1 MRALLRDRS
10 YRWLLV
16 GQTLSAFGD
25 YAMFLALAVWVKVL
39 TGSSAAAG
47 LSILPF
53 VVPSLVGPALGVYVD
68 RFPRRRVMIWTDLA
82 AAASVIPLFWVHDAG
97 DVWLIYLVNFALG
110 LATVVYQAAR
120 AGLLVSMLD
129 DADLG
134 DANGLLQSTSQAM
147 RLLAPLG
154 GAALFALFGG
164 PAVAALD
171 AVTFL
176 VSALLL
182 LAVRAPVIDRSDDEQ
197 GFWPE
202 LRAGVRHIAHTTDLR
217 TLTIATAFV
226 TLAAGVM
233 EVVIFALIDQGL
245 HRAPEFLG
253 VLSTAQGV
261 GAVAGGVVVGL
272 LMRRVGELATIAWAL
287 VAIGIGVGMLATG
300 QLAVVLVAVV
310 FVGLA
315 VSFYNVA
322 FVTLVQRRTDV
333 SMQGRVMSAIEA
345 VFTVPYAASIAA
357 GAVIVS
363 VVDFRVVYLVQALAF
378 LLVAAYVTLAMRAEP
393 MPPTPSTGRSRRR
406 ARARSSSRDGRALA
420 APPRRSEDPRPT
432 P

>member
-1 MRALLRDRS
+1 
-10 YRWLLV
+10 
-16 GQTLSAFGD
+16 
-25 YAMFLALAVWVKVL
+25 
-39 TGSSAAAG
+39 
-47 LSILPF
+47 
-53 VVPSLVGPALGVYVD
+53 
-68 RFPRRRVMIWTDLA
+68 
-82 AAASVIPLFWVHDAG
+82 
-97 DVWLIYLVNFALG
+97 
-110 LATVVYQAAR
+110 
-120 AGLLVSMLD
+120 
-129 DADLG
+129 
-134 DANGLLQSTSQAM
+134 
-147 RLLAPLG
+147 
-154 GAALFALFGG
+154 
-164 PAVAALD
+164 
-171 AVTFL
+171 
-176 VSALLL
+176 
-182 LAVRAPVIDRSDDEQ
+182 
-197 GFWPE
+197 
-202 LRAGVRHIAHTTDLR
+202 
-217 TLTIATAFV
+217 
-226 TLAAGVM
+226 
-233 EVVIFALIDQGL
+233 
-245 HRAPEFLG
+245 
-253 VLSTAQGV
+253 
-261 GAVAGGVVVGL
+261 
-272 LMRRVGELATIAWAL
+272 VGELATIAWAL

>member
-1 MRALLRDRS
+1 VRALLRDRS
-10 YRWLLV
+10 YLRLLA

-25 YAMFLALAVWVKVL
+25 YAVFLALAVWVKVL
-39 TGSSAAAG
+39 TGSNAAAG

-53 VVPSLVGPALGVYVD
+53 VVPSLVGPALGVFVD

-82 AAASVIPLFWVHDAG
+82 AAACLVPLFWVRDAG
-97 DVWLIYLVNFALG
+97 DIWLIYIVNFLLG
-110 LATVVYQAAR
+110 LATVIYQAAR

-134 DANGLLQSTSQAM
+134 EANGLLQSTSQAM

-154 GAALFALFGG
+154 GAALFAILGG

-171 AVTFL
+171 AATFV

-182 LAVRAPVIDRSDDEQ
+182 LGVHAPAIERTGDEQ

-202 LRAGVRHIAHTTDLR
+202 LRAGARHIVHTADLR
-217 TLTIATAFV
+217 RLTIATAFV

-253 VLSTAQGV
+253 VLSTAQGI
-261 GAVAGGVVVGL
+261 GAVAGGVVVGM
-272 LMRRVGELATIAWAL
+272 LMRRIGELATIAWAL
-287 VAIGIGVGMLATG
+287 VVVGVGVGLLATG
-300 QLAVVLVAVV
+300 ELSVVLVAVV

-322 FVTLVQRRTDV
+322 FVTLVQRQTDV
-333 SMQGRVMSAIEA
+333 TMQGRVMSAIEA

-357 GAVIVS
+357 GALIVS
-363 VVDFRVVYLVQALAF
+363 VVDYRAVYLVQAAAF
-378 LLVAAYVTLAMRAEP
+378 LLVAAYVARTLRADATP
-393 MPPTPSTGRSRRR
+393 RSPSTGRSRRR
-406 ARARSSSRDGRALA
+406 ARARSSSRDARALA
-420 APPRRSEDPRPT
+420 APPRRSPDPRPT